1 MGNILWEDIYFVIVL
16 IKLLK
21 LTTGLAAL
29 FSPWHVEMM
38 VIPVTNR
45 QQNGLRKQ
53 VSSQPINHDNA
64 VGIILDSGI
73 ILFIFA

>member
-1 MGNILWEDIYFVIVL
+1 MGNISWEDIYFVIVI
-16 IKLLK
+16 IKMLK

-29 FSPWHVEMM
+29 FSPRHVEMM

-53 VSSQPINHDNA
+53 VSSQPINHGNA